1 MALETTGPGMGSMAA
16 LIASRLAKQGVNL
29 ATPPTP
35 KTLVEPAGLKP
46 DMPNVITFLGPS
58 GACIW
63 LNGEKSKKRFSR
75 NGVYLTDSVN
85 EAAQLRTMSGVTE
98 LSPELAMGVI

>member
-1 MALETTGPGMGSMAA
+1 MALETSGTGVGSMAA
-16 LIASRLAKQGVNL
+16 LIAGRLAKQGVNL

-35 KTLVEPAGLKP
+35 KTLVEPTGLKP
-46 DMPNVITFLGPS
+46 DMPNVVTFLGPS

-63 LNGEKSKKRFSR
+63 FNGEKSTKRFSK
-75 NGVYLTDSVN
+75 NGVYLTDSAN
-85 EAAQLRTMSGVTE
+85 EAAQLRRMSGVTE